1 MSKAEIQ
8 VAVAKY
14 IIERI
19 QSDAGVDIQL
29 LPDPVFLS
37 AEKRIRTEASHAVE
51 ALERSSNYEIN
62 LPYLAMV
69 DGQPVNF
76 TCIIKRSMLD
86 DISRK
91 LGR

>member
-29 LPDPVFLS
+29 LPEPVLLS

-51 ALERSSNYEIN
+51 ALERSFNYEIN

-69 DGQPVNF
+69 DGRPVNF

-86 DISRK
+86 DISRRF
-91 LGR
+91 GR

>member
-29 LPDPVFLS
+29 LPNPVFLS

>member
-29 LPDPVFLS
+29 LPEPVFLS